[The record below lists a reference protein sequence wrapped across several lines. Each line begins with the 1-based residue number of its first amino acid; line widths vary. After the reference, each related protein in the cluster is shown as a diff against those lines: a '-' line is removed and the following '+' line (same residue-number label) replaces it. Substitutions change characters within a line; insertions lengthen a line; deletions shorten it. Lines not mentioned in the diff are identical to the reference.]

1 MTFRISI
8 KWKYPQSRKWLPSC
22 YVLAAGTNPTYC
34 LLYSMQ
40 GSSLISALPWPL
52 CVSHYPILIFTT
64 NNSSCTGTSNSKLA
78 FIGVVSDAV
87 WPESVRRGARSRSP
101 VLLEG
106 TSGCSPGITQA
117 TSAPAQS
124 TSASDRLKGVPPSCS
139 PSSLLCSKQ
148 QVFSSHGA
156 HPPEC
161 SSSVDMVQGT
171 AHLLSAQSDGR
182 NCHLNSIAPAAQ
194 IEIAW
199 ILKRLC
205 GPEMGCWV
213 ASEKT
218 LLFSWNLHWNQP
230 TWPRC

>member
-1 MTFRISI
+1 M
-8 KWKYPQSRKWLPSC
+8 RK
-22 YVLAAGTNPTYC
+22 
-34 LLYSMQ
+34 
-40 GSSLISALPWPL
+40 
-52 CVSHYPILIFTT
+52 
-64 NNSSCTGTSNSKLA
+64 
-78 FIGVVSDAV
+78 
-87 WPESVRRGARSRSP
+87 GARSRSP

-213 ASEKT
+213 ASEKHCCFLGIYIGINPLGPGVKSSPISIMDIQFT
-218 LLFSWNLHWNQP
+218 VYTVALLIVIFLVGRFHILGTVSNTWNAEQHNM
-230 TWPRC
+230 